1 VEFSVPSPSGPRKTA
16 FVVPVPA
23 GEGAGG

>member
-1 VEFSVPSPSGPRKTA
+1 VEFSVPSASGPRKTA

-23 GEGAGG
+23 GGGTGG

>member
-1 VEFSVPSPSGPRKTA
+1 VPSPSGPRKTA

-23 GEGAGG
+23 WGGTGG